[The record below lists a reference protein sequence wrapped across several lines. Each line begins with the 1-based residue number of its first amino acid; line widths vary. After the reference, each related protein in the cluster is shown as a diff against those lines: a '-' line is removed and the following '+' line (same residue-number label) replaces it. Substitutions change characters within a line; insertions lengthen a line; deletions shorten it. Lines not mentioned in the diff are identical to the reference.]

1 MNLNKLF
8 DKPKIIG
15 MCANQHTGK
24 TNTLYHILDNLSK
37 NYHFKVYTYGLRL
50 SFKGTTAF
58 KSVEELEQFKN
69 SIIIIDE
76 MFSLFDLDNRKVKAQ
91 IEKTIRLLFHN
102 NNILLLCGLGENFK
116 KFLSAKIHA
125 VIFKQITFS
134 DLINGSRIKQVAMN
148 YCGDE
153 AGSTMLDIPLNKA
166 IVFNPVNFDKDKN
179 QSNYTVIDVPYMEDF
194 DSKLENKPILTPKSF
209 KKKENVSILVPK
221 NVPKKLLSKKGK
233 KNVLKKV
240 I

>member
-1 MNLNKLF
+1 MSNVLTKLF
-8 DKPKIIG
+8 STPRIIG

-24 TNTLYHILDNLSK
+24 TNTLYYILDSLSK

-50 SFKGTTAF
+50 SFKATTAF
-58 KSVEELEQFKN
+58 KSVEELEQFKD

-134 DLINGSRIKQVAMN
+134 DLINGSRIKQIALN

-153 AGSTMLDIPLNKA
+153 AGSTMLDIPINKA
-166 IVFNPVNFDKDKN
+166 IVFNPVNFDKEKN
-179 QSNYTVIDVPYMEDF
+179 QSNYTVIDVPYLPEY
-194 DSKLENKPILTPKSF
+194 DSKR
-209 KKKENVSILVPK
+209 ENVSILVPK
-221 NVPKKLLSKKGK
+221 NVPKKLLSKKGI

-240 I
+240 VNNGNI